1 MIFSALR
8 HFLPQTLIYVDGDP
22 AFTYWE
28 TFCDAL
34 RKIEKKRGAFALVT
48 PADDGNV
55 RKMAVQWARDMA
67 FGLVEGHPSEPLYGR
82 PSADFMDQGLS
93 NLELAGAVM
102 FAPTQ
107 AQKNLSTRLGQR
119 GVKTWLAA

>member
-1 MIFSALR
+1 MIFSALHR
-8 HFLPQTLIYVDGDP
+8 FLPETLIYVDGDP
-22 AFTYWE
+22 AFTDWAR
-28 TFCDAL
+28 FCDAL
-34 RKIEKKRGAFALVT
+34 HKVKVKRGAFALVA

-67 FGLVEGHPSEPLYGR
+67 FGLVEAHPSESLYGR
-82 PSADFMDQGLS
+82 PSADFMDQALS
-93 NLELAGAVM
+93 NLDLAGAVM

-119 GVKTWLAA
+119 GVKTWIAV